1 VRIGRLKIK
10 GRFTFEVHPWRSVIY
25 EDLRR
30 AYWLWF
36 CFTWYYRDLR
46 QSKWG
51 KGEASHA

>member
-1 VRIGRLKIK
+1 MRIGRLKIK